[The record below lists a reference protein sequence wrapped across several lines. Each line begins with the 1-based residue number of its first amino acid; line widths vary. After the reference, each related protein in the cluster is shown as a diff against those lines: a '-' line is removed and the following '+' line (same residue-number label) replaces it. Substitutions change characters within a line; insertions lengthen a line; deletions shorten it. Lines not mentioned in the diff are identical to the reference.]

1 VPRLAKVTVRFGTP
15 IALEAY
21 QGLPAGRARRQL
33 TDDVMDAIAALT
45 GQERANAYNDVPS
58 GVNED

>member
-1 VPRLAKVTVRFGTP
+1 MTVRFGTP
-15 IALEAY
+15 IGVEAY

-45 GQERANAYNDVPS
+45 RQERANGYNDVPS
-58 GVNED
+58 GGNED